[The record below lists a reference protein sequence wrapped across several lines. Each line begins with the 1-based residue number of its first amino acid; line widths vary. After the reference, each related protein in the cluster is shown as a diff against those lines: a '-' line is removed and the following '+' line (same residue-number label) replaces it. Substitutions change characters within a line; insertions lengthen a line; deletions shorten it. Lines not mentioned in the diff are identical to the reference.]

1 MSEPRTIQY
10 LEHKKIDKQKWDSCI
25 SAAGNG
31 LIYAY
36 SFYLDHMSPNW
47 DALVSGDYEIVM
59 PLPWKKKWGILYLQ
73 QPFLVAQTGVFG
85 NGLSTSIV
93 EDFIDAIPSKFRLIE
108 IPLNRDNIIDS
119 MPHELSL
126 RANYVLDLRPSYNEM
141 YSAYRENSKRNIK
154 RAEKLGCTIV
164 KNFAPEKVIDLALE
178 QMRTREKVVIENAT
192 RFKELYYLLH
202 SEQKAVT
209 YGIELNGKL
218 ISSCI
223 FFFSHNRAYYILVG
237 NHPDGKTIGASHML
251 IDAFIKDHA
260 GQSMVLDFEGS
271 DIRNLAFF
279 YTSFGATLENYP
291 FLRIN
296 NLPFY
301 MKWLKK

>member
-1 MSEPRTIQY
+1 MNEARTIQY
-10 LEHKKIDKQKWDSCI
+10 LEHKNIDKQKWDRCI
-25 SAAGNG
+25 DRAGNG

-36 SFYLDHMSPNW
+36 SFYLDHLSPGW
-47 DALVSGDYEIVM
+47 DALVAGDYETVM
-59 PLPWKKKWGILYLQ
+59 PLPWKKKMGVSYLY

-85 NGLSTSIV
+85 NNLSASLV
-93 EDFIDAIPSKFRLIE
+93 EDFIEAIPSKFRLIE
-108 IPLNRDNIIDS
+108 IPLNTDNIIDS

-126 RANYVLDLRPSYNEM
+126 RANYVLDLRPSYDEM
-141 YSAYRENSKRNIK
+141 YSGYRENSKRNIK

-164 KNFAPEKVIDLALE
+164 KNFAPEKVTDLALE
-178 QMRTREKVVIENAT
+178 QMRTREKVVVENAA
-192 RFKELYYLLH
+192 RFKELYYFLH
-202 SEQKAVT
+202 PEQMATT

-218 ISSCI
+218 IASCI

-260 GQSMVLDFEGS
+260 GEPMVLDFEGS
-271 DIRNLAFF
+271 DMRNLAFF